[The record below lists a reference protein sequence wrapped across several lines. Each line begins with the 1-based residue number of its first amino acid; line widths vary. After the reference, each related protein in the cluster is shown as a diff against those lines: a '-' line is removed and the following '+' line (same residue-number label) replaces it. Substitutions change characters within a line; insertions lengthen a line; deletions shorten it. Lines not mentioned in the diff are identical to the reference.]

1 MMPDFDPALLSQARL
16 GIVSVLLTVPEATFP
31 ELKEL
36 LRLTQG
42 NLGAHLRHLE
52 DLGYVDVRKEF
63 VGRKPRTTASLTE
76 TGRAA
81 FKRQVAK
88 LEAILRNGERQKQ
101 PNPGVGVSPVPVE

>member
-76 TGRAA
+76 AGRAA
-81 FKRQVAK
+81 FKRHVLT
-88 LEAILRNGERQKQ
+88 LEEILRNEERRKR
-101 PNPGVGVSPVPVE
+101 PNPDSMLGG